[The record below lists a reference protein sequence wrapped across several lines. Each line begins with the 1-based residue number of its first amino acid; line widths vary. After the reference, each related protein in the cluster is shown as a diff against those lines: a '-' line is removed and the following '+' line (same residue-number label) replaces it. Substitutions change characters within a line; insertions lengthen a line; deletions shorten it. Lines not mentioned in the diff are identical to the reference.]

1 MKQGGDTMA
10 KEHIYGYASLRTGHK
25 KNDLTENFPNTK
37 LYNEYMDIVA
47 SLQDCMFY
55 VPEEEQ
61 VPDVRLIT
69 DNMVFNPDQVLQV
82 DVMTSKREKMHY
94 KLDCIIHQAREEM
107 KEEFTFPYNTII
119 TINSINAFGD
129 CESIKNYYRIFRK
142 EKIGVLFPDYARN
155 SGLSEFSTIGFDF
168 RPRPQNEYNR
178 AFDLVERLEEKDIPD
193 GRGRIGGE
201 YTRAF
206 RVAFWLYE
214 LFQISEDVA
223 VAMSGYSKKGF
234 HMKATNYEQTSNYKN
249 ELETFDKNFSISKI
263 VKRNRS
269 VPENFDKLIRRY
281 EKRGDLELAC
291 ILCKVPMI
299 FPVDFERILL
309 KANGGRKEI
318 VRCLK
323 LYNNKLMDDFDK
335 WVKDGNKATEFYKNC
350 NMEQYLFNT
359 RTIS

>member
-1 MKQGGDTMA
+1 MV

-25 KNDLTENFPNTK
+25 KNELTENFSNTK
-37 LYNEYMDIVA
+37 LYSDYMDIVA
-47 SLQDCMFY
+47 SLQNYMFY

-61 VPDVRLIT
+61 VPDSRLIT
-69 DNMVFNPDQVLQV
+69 DNMVFNPDQILQV
-82 DVMTSKREKMHY
+82 DVMTSKRDGMHY
-94 KLDCIIHQAREEM
+94 KLDCIIEQAR
-107 KEEFTFPYNTII
+107 KETKDKTAPPYNTTI
-119 TINSINAFGD
+119 TINSINVFGD

-142 EKIGVLFPDYARN
+142 EKIGILFPNYARN
-155 SGLSEFSTIGFDF
+155 SSLSEFSTIGFDF
-168 RPRPQNEYNR
+168 MPRPLNEYNR

-193 GRGRIGGE
+193 NRGRIGSE
-201 YTRAF
+201 YTRTF

-223 VAMSGYSKKGF
+223 VSMSGYSKKGF
-234 HMKATNYEQTSNYKN
+234 HMKATSYEQTLNYKK
-249 ELETFDKNFSISKI
+249 ELEIFDKNFSISKI

-299 FPVDFERILL
+299 FPVDFERLLL

-335 WVKDGNKATEFYKNC
+335 WVKDGNKATEFYKNY